1 MIFTTRLLSHSQII
15 PHHQSAMCQ
24 VLSGRIWSIFGWTN
38 KLSMWYQISY
48 LLHGISCFFCF
59 KYVKIGLSGKSN
71 VIFHSF
77 PKLELSNTF
86 FFSPFRH
93 DDVGPWGQGWVWWLL
108 HAKATTYSY
117 IFQNMLDSTVRV
129 LLEEDPEGML
139 QAAFR
144 AWLGGFWDC
153 EKGKTWGVLTLIIQE
168 REWSD
173 AGLLGVDARGGSY
186 CQSAGFLLSEVSYE
200 PTIGTNPLLT
210 GAKKTCWFRRFT
222 LWLFNIAMV

>member
-48 LLHGISCFFCF
+48 LLLGISCFFCF
-59 KYVKIGLSGKSN
+59 KKVKIGLSGKSN

-86 FFSPFRH
+86 FFPFRR
-93 DDVGPWGQGWVWWLL
+93 DDVGPWGQAWVWWLL

-139 QAAFR
+139 QAAKGMTWRF
-144 AWLGGFWDC
+144 LGLRKREDMGGLN
-153 EKGKTWGVLTLIIQE
+153 KGKLVSKHLWSSRKENDLTLGKIGGWCSWGFI
-168 REWSD
+168 
-173 AGLLGVDARGGSY
+173 LLVRGIF
-186 CQSAGFLLSEVSYE
+186 AEVSYE

-210 GAKKTCWFRRFT
+210 GAKKRILIQT
-222 LWLFNIAMV
+222 I

>member
-77 PKLELSNTF
+77 PKLELSNTWF
-86 FFSPFRH
+86 FPFRR
-93 DDVGPWGQGWVWWLL
+93 DDVAGMSSPRQGHNVQL
-108 HAKATTYSY
+108 HFPEHARQHGASLVGRRSRRNASGGEGHDLAVFGIAK
-117 IFQNMLDSTVRV
+117 
-129 LLEEDPEGML
+129 
-139 QAAFR
+139 
-144 AWLGGFWDC
+144 
-153 EKGKTWGVLTLIIQE
+153 KG
-168 REWSD
+168 RH
-173 AGLLGVDARGGSY
+173 GGS
-186 CQSAGFLLSEVSYE
+186 
-200 PTIGTNPLLT
+200 
-210 GAKKTCWFRRFT
+210 
-222 LWLFNIAMV
+222 